1 MATRTPA
8 PPSAAA
14 WPSPLAP
21 STSPPVRPRS
31 RERAAPD
38 QVPTEVFSVSHHYRY
53 ARSVSHHYRYARSVS
68 HQRSKTTASSS
79 FSTLARTCTW
89 SSRNRRLAAVRRK
102 SVMSSGDHSRSRS
115 AHSNR
120 AGRRDT
126 RRRSRMR
133 GTLEQRGWG
142 RNFRPWSM
150 GRARL
155 LPLPAPGDVDLVPRT
170 WRCGL
175 GATYLAMWTWRHVP
189 GDVDLAPR
197 TWRSGIGAT
206 YLAIWNWCLM
216 AVGVLSQESQSSA
229 SDGSPTSGCRTTPCT
244 FERMPHGFTEL
255 AIGRRNASFL
265 RNTAI
270 SR

>member
-175 GATYLAMWTWRHVP
+175 GATYLA
-189 GDVDLAPR
+189 
-197 TWRSGIGAT
+197 
-206 YLAIWNWCLM
+206 IWNWCLM